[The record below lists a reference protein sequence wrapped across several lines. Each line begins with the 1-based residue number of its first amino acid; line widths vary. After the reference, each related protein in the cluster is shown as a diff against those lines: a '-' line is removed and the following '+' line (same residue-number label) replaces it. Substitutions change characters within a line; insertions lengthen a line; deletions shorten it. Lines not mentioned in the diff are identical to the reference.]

1 MCVRDEG
8 GGQIWMEVHMRNS
21 IVKAGTLVLGLVLIS
36 GCTTYYKVADPST
49 GKTYY
54 STEVTQRGSG
64 ATTLKDARTGDEV
77 TVQNSEVQKIKKEAY
92 EAGKYAPAPAAESKP
107 KT

>member
-1 MCVRDEG
+1 MRD
-8 GGQIWMEVHMRNS
+8 S
-21 IVKAGTLVLGLVLIS
+21 IVKAGVLALGLVLAS
-36 GCTTYYKVADPST
+36 GCTSYYKVTDPST

-54 STEVTQRGSG
+54 STEVKQHSSG

-77 TVQNSEVQKIKKEAY
+77 TVQNSDVQKVNKEAY
-92 EAGKYAPAPAAESKP
+92 DAGRFTAPAPADSKP